1 MHKTTPFCLIPMKAC
16 LVYSRPIPLSLVV
29 FLLMGFVVAIIW
41 TFPTSTLVATYQYRT
56 SSAAKTKP

>member
-1 MHKTTPFCLIPMKAC
+1 MHKTTPFCLIPMKGMSC
-16 LVYSRPIPLSLVV
+16 SRPIPLSLVV